1 MARSPSPVFSS
12 PVFASP
18 LLASPVFALPVFALP
33 VFALP
38 VFALRL
44 FAALLIA
51 APLTALSPAPAMAQ
65 SGNAT
70 VAAPAAATVAVS
82 SDSGVLSVPLPPEVP
97 QLRLRGS
104 GQFRWFGLRIYD
116 ASLWSATGNASGD
129 ATDRPQA
136 SAGSPT
142 APDKSSQVVDF
153 KGFFALQLRYH
164 RSFEGSAIAQRSLEE
179 IERLGLGSSAQRQA
193 WRAAMGRLF
202 PDVKEGERLTGL
214 HLPGRGARFFQ
225 NERLLGDI
233 DDPEF
238 ARAFFSIWLSP
249 ATREPALRQALLGL
263 AR

>member
-1 MARSPSPVFSS
+1 MGRPSSL
-12 PVFASP
+12 VFASP
-18 LLASPVFALPVFALP
+18 
-33 VFALP
+33 
-38 VFALRL
+38 L

-51 APLTALSPAPAMAQ
+51 AQLAALSPAPALAQ

-70 VAAPAAATVAVS
+70 AAVPAAAPATLPT
-82 SDSGVLSVPLPPEVP
+82 DPGVLALPLPAEVP
-97 QLRLRGS
+97 RLRLRGS

-116 ASLWSATGNASGD
+116 ASLWSAAGEAS
-129 ATDRPQA
+129 DRSQA

-142 APDKSSQVVDF
+142 APDKSSQPVDF

-164 RSFEGSAIAQRSLEE
+164 RNFEGSAIAQRSLEE

-249 ATREPALRQALLGL
+249 ATREPALRQALLGQS
-263 AR
+263 R

>member
-1 MARSPSPVFSS
+1 MGRPSSLV
-12 PVFASP
+12 
-18 LLASPVFALPVFALP
+18 LASP
-33 VFALP
+33 
-38 VFALRL
+38 L

-65 SGNAT
+65 SGNTAA
-70 VAAPAAATVAVS
+70 AAPATLPT
-82 SDSGVLSVPLPPEVP
+82 DPGVLAVPLPAEVP
-97 QLRLRGS
+97 RLRLRGS

-116 ASLWSATGNASGD
+116 ASLWSAAGE

-142 APDKSSQVVDF
+142 TPDKSSQPVDF

-164 RSFEGSAIAQRSLEE
+164 RNFEGSAIAQRSLEE

-238 ARAFFSIWLSP
+238 AQAFFSIWLSP